1 VSMSEKAFEYDMMV
15 EEALKGVVIKALKQ
29 VATTGFPNEHHFYI
43 TFKTKGKGVDIPSFL
58 ITRYPEEMTIV
69 LQHQYWDLQIREY
82 EFEVALSF
90 YEKKERLLIPFNCIS
105 AFSDP
110 SVKFGLQFQVIEE
123 AEEEEVPENLLKNE
137 ATPDD
142 KKISETVS
150 GEVVSLDTFRKNTTK
165 KPN

>member
-1 VSMSEKAFEYDMMV
+1 MSMSEKAFEYDMMV
-15 EEALKGVVIKALKQ
+15 EEALRGVVIKALKQ

-43 TFKTKGKGVDIPSFL
+43 TFKTRGKGVDIPSFL
-58 ITRYPEEMTIV
+58 TARYPDEMTIV
-69 LQHQYWDLQIREY
+69 LQYQFWDLQIREL

-90 YEKKERLLIPFNCIS
+90 NEKRERLLIPFNCIS

-123 AEEEEVPENLLKNE
+123 AEEEIPENLLKNE
-137 ATPDD
+137 ITSED
-142 KKISETVS
+142 KTISETVS
-150 GEVVSLDTFRKNTTK
+150 GEVVSLDIYRKNTTK